1 MRFIFDF
8 VIVLVLLLSAY
19 WMYVI
24 IRSFFIPENK
34 KVKTKIFRI
43 VLAICLGII
52 AVVIFYGSFI
62 EPRRIKVKT
71 IEINIGKTASEE
83 KLTIV
88 FLSDLHVGPYKKDDY
103 VKKIIKNIERINPDL
118 IFLGGD
124 MLFGKEHEAKY
135 LYPFKSLA
143 HEYKIYAITGNHEYN
158 AGKYGDPKRLDQTR
172 LLRQNFN
179 DWGITLLDNLTIEY
193 DHKGEKITI
202 SGIEDI
208 WTGKADLKKV
218 RSNIDAQKTNLLL
231 AHNPDVILDK
241 DHDGFD
247 LILSGHTHAG
257 QIRLPWIGALMGVPT
272 ILGRN
277 YDHGLFKFDENYLYI
292 SAGLGESGTRA
303 RLFNPPELTII
314 KIDP

>member
-8 VIVLVLLLSAY
+8 VITLIILLALY

-34 KVKTKIFRI
+34 IIKTKILRI
-43 VLAICLGII
+43 ILAIALCLI
-52 AVVIFYGSFI
+52 AIVIFYGSFI
-62 EPRRIKVKT
+62 EPRIIKIKT
-71 IEINIGKTASEE
+71 IELAIGKTLSKEQ
-83 KLTIV
+83 LTIV
-88 FLSDLHVGPYKKDDY
+88 FLSDIHVGPYKKDGY
-103 VKKIIKNIERINPDL
+103 VKNIVKKTEKINPDL

-135 LYPFKSLA
+135 LYPLEALA
-143 HEYKIYAITGNHEYN
+143 KKYKIYAITGNHEYN
-158 AGKYGDPKRLDQTR
+158 AGKYGDQKKLDQTK
-172 LLRQNFN
+172 LLRKKFD
-179 DWGITLLDNLTIEY
+179 DWGITFLDNQTVEY
-193 DHKGEKITI
+193 EHNDKNVTI

-208 WTGKADLKKV
+208 WTGKADLKTV
-218 RSNIDAQKTNLLL
+218 RSNIDDKKTNLLL

-277 YDHGLFKFDENYLYI
+277 YDHGLFKFDENYLYV